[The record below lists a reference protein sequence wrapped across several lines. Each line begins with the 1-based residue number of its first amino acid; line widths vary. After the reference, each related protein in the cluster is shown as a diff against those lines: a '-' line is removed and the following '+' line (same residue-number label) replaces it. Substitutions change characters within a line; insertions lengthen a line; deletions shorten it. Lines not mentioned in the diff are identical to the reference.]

1 MLNECNVL
9 TVLDSILSALPLG
22 NYFVFDH
29 NLRLKL
35 FKGLDIVLEDFENK
49 LQDIDSLA
57 FLELPFLSKFNLNHK
72 HFANALSGESFV
84 CELYLENVFHCFRI
98 SPVVIPRELIVDDP
112 EHSEQFLLFSWIQ
125 KNQIE
130 MNDLQL
136 KDIST
141 KQLSIIGYEESLFR
155 EIKNIF
161 DWRKEIGKKGKHN
174 SWMVKA
180 LPNLNTSLMQGTG
193 LGGLV
198 TSMGAMLR
206 KVEKNGNVATIPIRH
221 LELVEENFK
230 YTKKLVNSLAVAQ
243 RYFEESDFGLE
254 LLTVQ
259 EIISLIKNITEDLE
273 DMLKIKNQKI
283 LVSFLPNAN
292 SYHVKINRERLVTT
306 TKELFINAMK
316 YSPEGISLIVLFLIT
331 GNNFLI
337 KFINP
342 SYEDGIRAMDY
353 GHSDD
358 LAFFQ
363 PFFRLGK
370 VVDERFDKEEFALGL
385 GLAIVKK
392 IIEDMD
398 GNIQIGTIQSGIYR
412 NVLQTEQV
420 DKHFAEVCV
429 TLEFNLV

>member
-1 MLNECNVL
+1 
-9 TVLDSILSALPLG
+9 
-22 NYFVFDH
+22 
-29 NLRLKL
+29 
-35 FKGLDIVLEDFENK
+35 
-49 LQDIDSLA
+49 
-57 FLELPFLSKFNLNHK
+57 
-72 HFANALSGESFV
+72 
-84 CELYLENVFHCFRI
+84 
-98 SPVVIPRELIVDDP
+98 
-112 EHSEQFLLFSWIQ
+112 
-125 KNQIE
+125 